1 MTAALDARAEINRL
15 TAALAR
21 AVPGSTVGYAS
32 FRPLSAPP
40 GSPEEVYAKV
50 IVDTLCP
57 DGSMDEA
64 RVITTSRATADEAVA
79 ELRAILRA
87 DTAEAVAELRAE
99 VARLRGLPMTARRLT
114 ASGLALAAA
123 CPAAYALPA
132 VEDHETDAMRA
143 GTQRHAWLDAFAL
156 AWEQRR
162 AQGGSPDAAYVD
174 AGHVLPA
181 DPTARATCEAIDL
194 ERLLDVTGA
203 RGGTIEVATVLTW
216 WPATDSAEEMLG
228 AGHRQYR
235 DDPTALHGTAD
246 WIVTAPDGSVTV
258 VDFKGSMRGAP
269 AAEHLQINWYALAY
283 ARARG
288 LDRIAVALV
297 YIDED
302 GTLTDDRA
310 TLDAWD
316 LDAWA
321 ARFANIYAR
330 VAAAVAAPVEHTRVG
345 DHCGNCPAIRVC
357 PAMAGLARELVAS
370 PPSPEAYPA
379 LDDAAAGAA
388 WAKVQVLREL
398 LDRAAAAL
406 RVRAERRGL
415 PLPDGRW
422 LTPVESSRRTVDVE
436 KALPVLR
443 QLVGERAEGLVER
456 SLSAAAVDAVV
467 RELAAASGDTAKA
480 TGERVWT
487 ALREAKAARDSTY
500 VQLRPR
506 KLAGGA

>member
-1 MTAALDARAEINRL
+1 
-15 TAALAR
+15 
-21 AVPGSTVGYAS
+21 
-32 FRPLSAPP
+32 
-40 GSPEEVYAKV
+40 
-50 IVDTLCP
+50 
-57 DGSMDEA
+57 
-64 RVITTSRATADEAVA
+64 
-79 ELRAILRA
+79 
-87 DTAEAVAELRAE
+87 
-99 VARLRGLPMTARRLT
+99 MTARLLT

-123 CPAAYALPA
+123 CPSAFALPA

-162 AQGGSPDAAYVD
+162 AQGGSPDAARSEV
-174 AGHVLPA
+174 AHVLPT

-203 RGGTIEVATVLTW
+203 RDGRIEVATVLTW
-216 WPATDSAEEMLG
+216 WPATDTAEVSRAQE
-228 AGHRQYR
+228 HRAYR
-235 DDPTALHGTAD
+235 DDLTALHGTAD
-246 WIVTAPDGSVTV
+246 WIVTAPDGAVTV

-269 AAEHLQINWYALAY
+269 AGEHLQINWYALAL

-321 ARFANIYAR
+321 GRFAALHAR
-330 VAAAVAAPVEHTRVG
+330 VAAAVAAPVDHTRVG
-345 DHCGNCPAIRVC
+345 DHCGNCPALRVC

-370 PPSPEAYPA
+370 PPSPETYPA

-422 LTPVESSRRTVDVE
+422 LMPVESTRRTVDVE
-436 KALPVLR
+436 RALPVLR
-443 QLVGERAEGLVER
+443 QLVGDRAEGLVER
-456 SLSAAAVDAVV
+456 SLSAAAVDALA

-487 ALREAKAARDSTY
+487 ALREVRAAREATY

-506 KLAGGA
+506 KLAGGGAQ

>member
-1 MTAALDARAEINRL
+1 
-15 TAALAR
+15 
-21 AVPGSTVGYAS
+21 
-32 FRPLSAPP
+32 
-40 GSPEEVYAKV
+40 
-50 IVDTLCP
+50 
-57 DGSMDEA
+57 
-64 RVITTSRATADEAVA
+64 
-79 ELRAILRA
+79 
-87 DTAEAVAELRAE
+87 
-99 VARLRGLPMTARRLT
+99 MTARRLT

-143 GTQRHAWLDAFAL
+143 GTGRHAYLDALAL
-156 AWEQRR
+156 GLFGLGATIEAAR
-162 AQGGSPDAAYVD
+162 AGALS
-174 AGHVLPA
+174 LIPA
-181 DPTARATCEAIDL
+181 DASWRPTCEAIDV
-194 ERLLDVTGA
+194 ERLLEVTGA
-203 RGGTIEVATVLTW
+203 RGARVEVGTVLTW
-216 WPATDSAEEMLG
+216 WPATDTAETTHARE
-228 AGHRQYR
+228 HRGYR
-235 DDPTALHGTAD
+235 DDPAATYGTAD
-246 WIVTAPDGSVTV
+246 WIVTAPDGAVTV

-269 AAEHLQINWYALAY
+269 AGEHLQICWYALAL

-288 LDRIAVALV
+288 LDAVDVALV
-297 YIDED
+297 YVDED
-302 GTLTDDRA
+302 GALTDDRA

-321 ARFANIYAR
+321 ARFAALHAR
-330 VAAAVAAPVEHTRVG
+330 VVAARAGAPVDHTRVG
-345 DHCGNCPAIRVC
+345 EHCGNCPALRVC

-379 LDDAAAGAA
+379 LTDEDAGAA
-388 WAKVQVLREL
+388 WVRVTLFEEL
-398 LDRAAAAL
+398 LSRAKAAL

-422 LTPVESSRRTVDVE
+422 LTPVESTRRTVDVDR
-436 KALPVLR
+436 ALPVLR

-456 SLSAAAVDAVV
+456 SLSAAAVDALA

-487 ALREAKAARDSTY
+487 ALRDAKAARESTY